1 METREY
7 YIYQQIPSGGISYD
21 TTECFKKDLSI
32 LPFNS
37 VFFYD
42 KCKSK
47 YHNIAVSDLSIIP
60 SIKRKI
66 FIFENKKEFE
76 EALKNKEL
84 ERYNNYTILED
95 FKGVE

>member
-37 VFFYD
+37 V
-42 KCKSK
+42 
-47 YHNIAVSDLSIIP
+47 
-60 SIKRKI
+60 
-66 FIFENKKEFE
+66 
-76 EALKNKEL
+76 KNKEL
-84 ERYNNYTILED
+84 ERYNNYTILEE

>member
-21 TTECFKKDLSI
+21 TTECFKKD
-32 LPFNS
+32 
-37 VFFYD
+37 
-42 KCKSK
+42 
-47 YHNIAVSDLSIIP
+47 
-60 SIKRKI
+60 
-66 FIFENKKEFE
+66 FE

-95 FKGVE
+95 FKVVK